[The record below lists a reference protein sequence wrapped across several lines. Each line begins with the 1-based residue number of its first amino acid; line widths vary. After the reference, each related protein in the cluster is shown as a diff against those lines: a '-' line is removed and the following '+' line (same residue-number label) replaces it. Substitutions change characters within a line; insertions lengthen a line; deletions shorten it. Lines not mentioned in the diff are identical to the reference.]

1 MIGAHRVVCVIPA
14 RAGSKGIIGK
24 NLKQLGGKPLIG
36 WAIEV
41 ARATPEIDRIIVSTD
56 GHEIAARAR
65 DFGAEVTMR
74 PEELATDGS
83 ATSDALR
90 YHTRQLREEG
100 DDFHYLVL
108 LEPTTPFR
116 KPEDVTACLRLI
128 EDQDLDSVA
137 TFAPTAGS
145 PYWDFTIDGYRPKKL
160 LEGGMIQRQ
169 KLPATYHLNGAV
181 YVYVADRLPKDS
193 VGLLFGR
200 QGAIVMDRLR
210 SLDIDDHLDLIF
222 AEAILERGLLDG

>member
-24 NLKQLGGKPLIG
+24 NLRKVGGKPLIA

-41 ARATPEIDRIIVSTD
+41 ARATPEIDRVIVSTD
-56 GHEIAARAR
+56 GEEIAAAAR
-65 DFGAEVTMR
+65 SFGAEVMMR
-74 PEELATDGS
+74 PAELATDSS

-90 YHTRQLREEG
+90 YHTRQLRQQG

-116 KPEDVTACLRLI
+116 RPEDVTACLRLI

-145 PYWDFTIDGYRPKKL
+145 PYWAFTIDGHQPKKL
-160 LEGGMIQRQ
+160 LEGGMVQRQ
-169 KLPATYHLNGAV
+169 QLPATYHLNGAV

-193 VGLLFGR
+193 VGIMFGK
-200 QGAIVMDRLR
+200 QGAIVMDRVR
-210 SLDIDDHLDLIF
+210 SIDIDDHLDLIF
-222 AEAILERGLLDG
+222 AEAVVERGLLDK